1 MVFIEVQGLLAAER
15 ISRELHYGC
24 WQKRRFQGNSIV
36 VVDRRGVSR
45 KTTLH
50 DLLAVE
56 RILKELH
63 YGCWQ
68 QRRFS

>member
-36 VVDRRGVSR
+36 AVDRRGVSVES
-45 KTTLH
+45 TLH

-56 RILKELH
+56 QISKELH
-63 YGCWQ
+63 YIC
-68 QRRFS
+68 